1 LNKLPQSVARFDVAI
16 VGGGPAGL
24 ATAIALKR
32 LGTSAIVFER
42 TDYRSPRVGE
52 HIPPGTKAALAAL
65 GLKDA
70 LSSGQHAYCPGIRSV
85 WGDNQPTDRDYLLHP
100 HGDGINLT
108 RPDFDM
114 SLAALA
120 RELGA
125 VVLTDARITRLSRD
139 GGSWTVSAEHGGSRT
154 EARCSIVIDAGG
166 RAAPIAKRLGAR
178 PIVYDDLIGIFAK
191 VAAAARRNNLVVI
204 EAVPDG
210 WWYSAGLADGGI
222 IATFLTDAGLVN
234 TSTAARSRTWKAQ
247 LKAAS
252 MTSARIASPDQPG
265 ELHVRTARTQRLD
278 RVAGDGWLAVGDAA
292 MSFDPLSSE
301 GISKG
306 LEWGAKAAVV
316 AIALCQGDHSAVRS
330 YRDDI
335 GKTFAAYLVTRYSYY
350 AAEKRWPDA
359 MFWRRRRYPPRPIDA
374 DQFAADGQSG

>member
-1 LNKLPQSVARFDVAI
+1 MSKLPESVARFDVAI
-16 VGGGPAGL
+16 GGGGPAGL
-24 ATAIALKR
+24 ATAIALQR
-32 LGTSAIVFER
+32 LGMSAIVFER

-52 HIPPGTKAALAAL
+52 HVPPGTKAALAAL

-70 LSSGQHAYCPGIRSV
+70 LASGQHASCPGIRSV
-85 WGDNQPTDRDYLLHP
+85 WGDTQPTDRDYLLHP
-100 HGDGINLT
+100 HGEGINLT

-114 SLAALA
+114 SLAARA
-120 RELGA
+120 RQLGA
-125 VVLTDARITRLSRD
+125 VVLTEARIAGLSRD
-139 GGSWTVSAEHGGSRT
+139 GGSWEVSTEHGGLRT
-154 EARCSIVIDAGG
+154 ETRCSIVIDAGG

-191 VAAAARRNNLVVI
+191 VAAATRRNNLVVI

-222 IATFLTDAGLVN
+222 IATFLTDADLVS
-234 TSTAARSRTWKAQ
+234 TSTATRSQTWTAQ

-252 MTSARIASPDQPG
+252 MTSARFTSPDQPG

-278 RVAGDGWLAVGDAA
+278 EVAGDGWLAVGDAA

-316 AIALCQGDHSAVRS
+316 AAALCRGDHSAIRA
-330 YRDDI
+330 YRDDV
-335 GKTFAAYLVTRYSYY
+335 GKTFAEYLVTRYSYY
-350 AAEKRWPDA
+350 AAEKRWPDS
-359 MFWRRRRYPPRPIDA
+359 MFWRRRRRPPGPI
-374 DQFAADGQSG
+374 AAEQLAPDG